1 MNINIQNIDFQ
12 KSNIILVNG
21 LSLETIRIKYN
32 WLLNAKIENAII
44 GENSRG
50 IVWYSGDWICGSW
63 KDGTWYSGTFYDGIW
78 ENGLWYSYK
87 LNKFDIVNEKFIVRE
102 TNDIYS
108 NFKNGVWLNGTW
120 YGGTFGDSNT
130 EDWTDYELTNELE
143 YPTFK
148 KLIYTTAGD
157 PVYDIKNL
165 ATWVDGNFNDGIFK
179 DSIWITGRFI
189 DGDINNSK
197 WLNGRWYNGTFNGHA
212 WYNGEWFNGQFIR
225 GKWYNGQFN
234 KVKQNIISRFGNTTE
249 TDSVAICEWFNG
261 TWINGE
267 WFSGLIENDGII
279 SPSKQHWLSIWHNGE
294 WKNGYWY
301 GGHFKMGVWYNG
313 VWYAGIFGDSSV
325 INWCNPFYVYQ
336 DDIINS
342 GVTTWDNLNGVDP
355 TITDN
360 CDDTL
365 TTHNI
370 NNEYEWTHYNYTVE
384 SDEILYPIKYGY
396 LYNYYAV
403 SGVGDY
409 SISSDDD
416 WRIPIRNNN
425 TTPPV
430 LSELDYVKNIN
441 SSNYPQNFLSSL
453 VNFTD
458 GGKFKST
465 SPDYWNAPNTG
476 AENLYNMDI
485 RGGGMRSEYGIFS
498 QLKTESWFR
507 AIPIFDNSGLYSLYS
522 LYSTFITTAEWENS
536 NSFNKYGLSI
546 RLCRNATDDELLLIN
561 GDYCNHYTGND
572 GKVYKTIKIDE
583 LVWLAENL
591 AETQFRNGDNIA
603 NITVDSEWSSS
614 TSAAYC
620 VYNND
625 ESNALITDI
634 NNTFMI
640 RQNITD
646 NLKLYIGDITS
657 DIDYTY
663 SYQLHEL
670 VNEYPYTFYIN
681 DTEYDISGI
690 TKLTNDVFEITVDEL
705 SEAVN
710 SVKFIFKKP
719 TQLTSGNGH
728 GSTYWEYNRIEST
741 TSPFFF
747 NKYIGSTLPDF
758 DIITLTAVQDVGYFE
773 HGENKYLTPI
783 IATGTTLNVGD
794 SYKGGKIA
802 YILQPGDIGYVA
814 GRSKGIIISNN
825 DIAYVSSNT
834 TPAFMTFEP
843 FTWGCYGNEIIY
855 NGYSNIESEELYR
868 GLENSISIT
877 NQCLNNQATRSCQQY
892 YVNWMNIDGNIY
904 DDWVLPSI
912 DELDKIYENR
922 YILNL
927 SAHGRWSS
935 SQFDSDK
942 SWIIEPILTFL
953 NPNIWT
959 YDKTNIS
966 KNSTKRVR
974 AIRYFDEP
982 LEYYI
987 LAFKSFESDFANQNG
1002 IVAKYNGN
1010 MNERMEIGGDYLHST
1025 SSTTIQSK
1033 NKLLFQDFNIIYNFI
1048 SDLDNTTIDG
1058 ILVEFETEII
1068 NDNDRLYKGYE
1079 NNSVFIPLKHLY
1091 YPNATGDTAYYTG
1104 DYRLGVLPIIDEGED
1119 VTLSEGVEKHNRG
1132 AVDSLWDIENLKD
1145 YYSGDENYDITS
1157 LETLLYYFRLGFD
1170 FRLYNTID
1178 QKLIIRNPK
1187 LKALYSNKIDVPQ
1200 WYNGSWL
1207 RGLWMN
1213 GDFHDGIFSSG
1224 MWLNGTFKD
1233 GKLSNNR

>member
-21 LSLETIRIKYN
+21 LTLETIRIKYN

-44 GENSRG
+44 GENTRG

-63 KDGTWYSGTFYDGIW
+63 EDGTWYSGTFHDGVW

-87 LNKFDIVNEKFIVRE
+87 LNKFDVVNEKFIIRE

-120 YGGTFGDSNT
+120 YGGTFGNTDT
-130 EDWTDYELTNELE
+130 EDWDEYELTYELE

-189 DGDINNSK
+189 DGDMNNSK

-225 GKWYNGQFN
+225 GKWYDGSFN

-261 TWINGE
+261 IWINGE
-267 WFSGLIENDGII
+267 WFSGLIENNGVI

-313 VWYAGIFGDSSV
+313 VWYAGIFGDSTV
-325 INWCNPFYVYQ
+325 VNWCDPFYVYQ

-342 GVTTWDNLNGVDP
+342 GETTWNNLNGVDP

-365 TTHNI
+365 TTHNT

-409 SISSDDD
+409 SITIDSDWRVGTDDD
-416 WRIPIRNNN
+416 WKDLELANGMPIG
-425 TTPPV
+425 
-430 LSELDYVKNIN
+430 ELDLTGPRGDHIGSKLAGMINYWNNGDLITDVDFGISNFNIFGNGIIN
-441 SSNYPQNFLSSL
+441 SSGIYANFKFFGVYYAIDTTTKYFREL
-453 VNFTD
+453 VWTD
-458 GGKFKST
+458 SKI
-465 SPDYWNAPNTG
+465 
-476 AENLYNMDI
+476 I
-485 RGGGMRSEYGIFS
+485 RSVIDSFHYDVG
-498 QLKTESWFR
+498 
-507 AIPIFDNSGLYSLYS
+507 YSV
-522 LYSTFITTAEWENS
+522 
-536 NSFNKYGLSI
+536 
-546 RLCRNATDDELLLIN
+546 RLCRYASADELLLVD
-561 GDYCNHYTGND
+561 GTACEPYVGND
-572 GKVYKTIKIDE
+572 GKIYQTIKYSN
-583 LVWLAENL
+583 LVWLSENL
-591 AETQFRNGDNIA
+591 AETQYRNNELIPK
-603 NITVDSEWSSS
+603 TTSSVDWLSN
-614 TSAAYC
+614 TGTTQYAAPNY
-620 VYNND
+620 D
-625 ESNALITDI
+625 ESNVLITDI
-634 NNTFMI
+634 SNTFMI
-640 RQNITD
+640 RQKNID
-646 NLKLYIGDITS
+646 NIKVGYVNYE
-657 DIDYTY
+657 IDVPYSY
-663 SYQLHEL
+663 SYQLHEII
-670 VNEYPYTFYIN
+670 NEYPYTFYIN
-681 DTEYDISGI
+681 DIEYNISGI
-690 TKLTNDVFEITVDEL
+690 TKLTNDVFEITVDVLTEVV
-705 SEAVN
+705 SD
-710 SVKFIFKKP
+710 VKFIFKKP

-728 GSTYWEYNRIEST
+728 GSTYWEFNRIEST
-741 TSPFFF
+741 VAPWFF
-747 NKYIGSTLPDF
+747 NKYIGSTEPSF
-758 DIITLTAVQDVGYFE
+758 DMITINIEQDVGYFE
-773 HGENKYLTPI
+773 HGDNKYLTPI
-783 IATGTTLNVGD
+783 YGTGVTLNVGD
-794 SYKGGKIA
+794 SFKGGKIA

-814 GRSKGIIISNN
+814 GRLKGIIVSDDITQVTESNP
-825 DIAYVSSNT
+825 IPTVIFS
-834 TPAFMTFEP
+834 PL
-843 FTWGCYGNEIIY
+843 TWGCIGDEIIY

-868 GLENSISIT
+868 GLENSISISNQCPT
-877 NQCLNNQATRSCQQY
+877 NQAAKSCQQHS
-892 YVNWMNIDGNIY
+892 VNWINIDGNIY

-912 DELDKIYENR
+912 DELYKIYDNR
-922 YILNL
+922 YILNI
-927 SAHGRWSS
+927 SADSRWSS
-935 SQFDSDK
+935 SQFDLNK
-942 SWIIEPILTFL
+942 SWCIDPILMYPFD
-953 NPNIWT
+953 PNNWVFGKIAT
-959 YDKTNIS
+959 S
-966 KNSTKRVR
+966 KNFTKKVR

-982 LEYYI
+982 LEYFI
-987 LAFKSFESDFANQNG
+987 LTFQSYVPSFANDSG
-1002 IVAKYNGN
+1002 IIVKYNGN
-1010 MNERMEIGGDYLHST
+1010 MNERMEIGGEFVNNT
-1025 SSTTIQSK
+1025 TSTTTQSK
-1033 NKLLFQDFNIIYNFI
+1033 NKLLFQDFNIIYGFI
-1048 SDLDNTTIDG
+1048 TNLNNTTIDG

-1068 NDNDRLYKGYE
+1068 NENNRLYKGYE
-1079 NNSVFIPLKHLY
+1079 NNRVFIPLKHLY
-1091 YPNATGDTAYYTG
+1091 YPNTTGDTAYYID
-1104 DYRLGVLPIIDEGED
+1104 DYRLGILPYIDEGEI
-1119 VTLSEGVEKHNRG
+1119 VTLSEGVEKHYRG
-1132 AVDSLWDIENLKD
+1132 AVDSLWGIENLKD
-1145 YYSGDENYDITS
+1145 YYNGDDNYDITS